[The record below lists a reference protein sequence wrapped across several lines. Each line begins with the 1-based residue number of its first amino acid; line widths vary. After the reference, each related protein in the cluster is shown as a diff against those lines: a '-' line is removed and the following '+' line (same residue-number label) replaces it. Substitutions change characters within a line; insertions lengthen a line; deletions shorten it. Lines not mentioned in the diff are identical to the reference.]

1 MHMNNQPNNHDNGNP
16 EARKEIVAQETTH
29 LPSTYVRETMPFM
42 EEEIHL
48 RDYLDV
54 IIRRK
59 WVVLVTVLV
68 TFTTVAVFTF
78 SQTPLFRSTGMIK
91 TTPMA
96 RNITSFQTMEDSFM
110 KSQEYISTQVK
121 LLQSESLLGK
131 LIRAMDLKN
140 NKLFTGVRDD
150 DAADGLFAGFFRSV
164 AALKDMVKDIIRPG
178 FESEA
183 SLMMN
188 EEAAEQIAMEG
199 YLRKIRGALKVTPVK
214 DTQLIEISMAHPS
227 SRLAADMVNNLMDLF
242 LQTTMESQ
250 LATLQ
255 SAELFLNKQIA
266 AAKIKLEKSE
276 KELNEFARR
285 TGIISLDSRLNLV
298 MRELEEVNN
307 ALSQAVT
314 VRIAKEAFYRQAQ
327 KEGGESLPA
336 VMNNKLMEELKKQHN
351 ELQAEYRQLS
361 TVFKDEYPQVKK
373 IKARMKE
380 LENNYNRELQ
390 RIIDSIRLEY
400 EAALGNEEQ
409 LQLKAEQQKQLAI
422 ELNDKA
428 TQYKILDREVVTNK
442 EVYNSLLTR
451 SKEISATVGSDTGHH
466 EIIDRARPP
475 LSPYKPQV
483 RRNLLL
489 GILLGA
495 FGGVGL
501 AFLLEYMDN
510 TVKNP
515 DEFTLRHRLP
525 VLGLI
530 PFMERKSEEKDELPF
545 IVFSEP
551 RAPISEA
558 IRTTMFSIGLSSS
571 EEPPKTM
578 LVTSV
583 LPDAGKSTLA
593 TNFSLSLLSSNARV
607 LLIDTDLRMPMLHK
621 IFDFEDN
628 SPGLSSYLAGAANEE
643 EVIRETGYDNLYYI
657 PSGPIPPNPPELLA
671 SSRMRNFIVSAARKF
686 DYIIIDSPPF
696 QGFAEIL
703 ILSSMVDGVILV
715 SELNKT
721 PRDGIEYFKK
731 AVSNVGGR
739 ILGVLIN
746 KTGKGGSGYRY
757 HGGYDYQYRY
767 NYQYRSKQ

>member
-1 MHMNNQPNNHDNGNP
+1 MNSNNQPNTNTHDNGHADNRN
-16 EARKEIVAQETTH
+16 AVVAQESTH
-29 LPSTYVRETMPFM
+29 LPSTHIRETMPFM

-54 IIRRK
+54 LIRRK
-59 WVVLVTVLV
+59 WVVLVTILV

-91 TTPMA
+91 TTPTA
-96 RNITSFQTMEDSFM
+96 RNITSFQTMEESFL
-110 KSQEYISTQVK
+110 KSQEYISTQVR
-121 LLQSESLLGK
+121 LLQSDSLLGR
-131 LIRAMDLKN
+131 LITGMDLKN
-140 NKLFTGVRDD
+140 NELFTGAGEDD
-150 DAADGLFAGFFRSV
+150 EEGGLLSGFFRAV
-164 AALKDMVKDIIRPG
+164 GALKGMARDLIRPS

-183 SLMMN
+183 SLVMN
-188 EEAAEQIAMEG
+188 EEAAEQVAMEG
-199 YLRKIRGALKVTPVK
+199 YLRRIRGALKVTPIK
-214 DTQLIEISMAHPS
+214 DTQLIEISMEHPNA
-227 SRLAADMVNNLMDLF
+227 RLAADMVNNLMDLF
-242 LQTTMESQ
+242 LQASMDSQ

-255 SAELFLNKQIA
+255 SAEIFLSKQIA
-266 AAKIKLEKSE
+266 AAKIKLEQSE

-314 VRIAKEAFYRQAQ
+314 VRIAREALYRQAQ
-327 KEGGESLPA
+327 EDGGESLPA

-351 ELQAEYRQLS
+351 ELQAEYQQLS

-373 IKARMKE
+373 IKARMQE

-400 EAALGNEEQ
+400 EAALGNEEH
-409 LQLKAEQQKQLAI
+409 LKRKAEEQKQLAI
-422 ELNDKA
+422 ELNDRA
-428 TQYKILDREVVTNK
+428 TQYKILEREVLTNK

-451 SKEISATVGSDTGHH
+451 SKEISATVGSDAGHH

-475 LSPYKPQV
+475 LSPYKPNV
-483 RRNLLL
+483 RRSLLL

-515 DEFTLRHRLP
+515 DEFTTRYRLP

-530 PFMERKSEEKDELPF
+530 PFMDPNTVEEDELPF
-545 IVFSEP
+545 IVFNDP

-583 LPDAGKSTLA
+583 LPNAGKSTLA
-593 TNFSLSLLSSNARV
+593 ANFGLSLLGSKARV
-607 LLIDTDLRMPMLHK
+607 LLIDTDLRKPALHA

-628 SPGLSSYLAGAANEE
+628 SPGLSSFLAGAANLE
-643 EVIRETGYDNLYYI
+643 EVIRKTGYDNLYYI
-657 PSGPIPPNPPELLA
+657 PSGPIPLNPPELLA
-671 SSRMRNFIVSAARKF
+671 SSRMRNFIASASRKF

-715 SELNKT
+715 AELNKT

-739 ILGVLIN
+739 ILGVLVN
-746 KTGKGGSGYRY
+746 KAGKGGSGYYSYYRGY
-757 HGGYDYQYRY
+757 GGYGYRY
-767 NYQYRSKQ
+767 GKK

>member
-1 MHMNNQPNNHDNGNP
+1 MKKNSQPNNHENGNP
-16 EARKEIVAQETTH
+16 ESRKEIVVQDISH
-29 LPSTYVRETMPFM
+29 LPSTFVHETMPFM

-59 WVVLVTVLV
+59 WVVLVTLLV

-91 TTPMA
+91 TSPTA

-110 KSQEYISTQVK
+110 KSQEFISTQVK
-121 LLQSESLLGK
+121 LLQSDRLLGK
-131 LIRAMDLKN
+131 LITEMDLQN
-140 NKLFTGVRDD
+140 NELFTGERDD
-150 DAADGLFAGFFRSV
+150 DAEDGLLSGFFRSV
-164 AALKDMVKDIIRPG
+164 AALRGMVRDMIRPR

-183 SLMMN
+183 SFMVN

-199 YLRKIRGALKVTPVK
+199 SLRKIRGALKVTPVK
-214 DTQLIEISMAHPS
+214 DTQLIEISVEHPNA
-227 SRLAADMVNNLMDLF
+227 RLAADMANNIMDLF
-242 LQTTMESQ
+242 LQTSMESQ
-250 LATLQ
+250 LATLH
-255 SAELFLNKQIA
+255 SAEMFLDKQIA
-266 AAKIKLEKSE
+266 AAKIKLEQSE

-314 VRIAKEAFYRQAQ
+314 VRIAKETLHRQAQ
-327 KEGGESLPA
+327 KDGGESLPT
-336 VMNNKLMEELKKQHN
+336 VMNNELMKELKRQHN
-351 ELQAEYRQLS
+351 ELQTEYQQLS

-380 LENNYNRELQ
+380 LESNYNRELQ

-400 EAALGNEEQ
+400 EAALDNEERLKQ
-409 LQLKAEQQKQLAI
+409 KAEQQKQLAI
-422 ELNDKA
+422 ELNDRA
-428 TQYKILDREVVTNK
+428 TQYKILEREVVTNK

-451 SKEISATVGSDTGHH
+451 SKEISATVGSDAGQL

-475 LSPYKPQV
+475 LSPYKPNV
-483 RRNLLL
+483 RRSLML

-515 DEFTLRHRLP
+515 DEFSLRHRIP

-530 PFMERKSEEKDELPF
+530 PFREKKSDEEDLPF
-545 IVFSEP
+545 IVFNEP
-551 RAPISEA
+551 RAPMSEA

-583 LPDAGKSTLA
+583 LPDVGKSTLA
-593 TNFSLSLLSSNARV
+593 ANFSLSLLSSNARV
-607 LLIDTDLRMPMLHK
+607 LLIDTDLRKPTLHK
-621 IFDFEDN
+621 IFGFADN
-628 SPGLSSYLAGAANEE
+628 SPGLSSFLAGTANVE
-643 EVIRETGYDNLYYI
+643 EVIRKTGYDNLYYI

-671 SSRMRNFIVSAARKF
+671 SSRMRNFIISAARKF
-686 DYIIIDSPPF
+686 DYVIIDSPPF

-715 SELNKT
+715 SELNRT
-721 PRDGIEYFKK
+721 PRDGVEYFKK

-746 KTGKGGSGYRY
+746 KTGKGGKGYSYYGGYRY
-757 HGGYDYQYRY
+757 HGGYTYQYRD
-767 NYQYRSKQ
+767 K

>member
-1 MHMNNQPNNHDNGNP
+1 MKSNSHSNTHDNGHAGN
-16 EARKEIVAQETTH
+16 RNVVVAQEATH

-54 IIRRK
+54 LIRRK
-59 WVVLVTVLV
+59 WVVLVTILV

-78 SQTPLFRSTGMIK
+78 SQTPQFRSTGMIK
-91 TTPMA
+91 TTPTA
-96 RNITSFQTMEDSFM
+96 RNVTSFQTMEDSFM

-121 LLQSESLLGK
+121 LLQSDTLLGR
-131 LIRAMDLKN
+131 LITAMDLKN
-140 NKLFTGVRDD
+140 NELFTGAGEDD
-150 DAADGLFAGFFRSV
+150 GEDGLLSGFFRSV
-164 AALKDMVKDIIRPG
+164 GALKGMVRDMIRPS

-183 SLMMN
+183 SLVLN
-188 EEAAEQIAMEG
+188 EQAAEQIAMEG
-199 YLRKIRGALKVTPVK
+199 YLRRIRGALKVAPIK
-214 DTQLIEISMAHPS
+214 DTQLIEISIEHPS

-242 LQTTMESQ
+242 LQTSIDSQ

-255 SAELFLNKQIA
+255 SAEMFLNRQIA
-266 AAKIKLEKSE
+266 AAKIKLEQSE

-285 TGIISLDSRLNLV
+285 TGIISLDSRLNLI
-298 MRELEEVNN
+298 MRELEEVNS

-314 VRIAKEAFYRQAQ
+314 VRIAKEALYRQAQ
-327 KEGGESLPA
+327 EQGGESLPA

-351 ELQAEYRQLS
+351 ELQAEYQQLS

-373 IKARMKE
+373 IKARMQE

-409 LQLKAEQQKQLAI
+409 LKRKAEEQKQLAI
-422 ELNDKA
+422 ELNDRA
-428 TQYKILDREVVTNK
+428 TQYRILEREVVTNK

-451 SKEISATVGSDTGHH
+451 SKEISATVGSDAGHH

-475 LSPYKPQV
+475 LSPYKPNV
-483 RRNLLL
+483 RRSLLL

-515 DEFTLRHRLP
+515 DEFTMRHRLP

-530 PFMERKSEEKDELPF
+530 PFMDVKKTAEEDELPF
-545 IVFSEP
+545 IVFNDP

-583 LPDAGKSTLA
+583 LPNAGKSTLT
-593 TNFSLSLLSSNARV
+593 TNFGLSLLGSKARV
-607 LLIDTDLRMPMLHK
+607 LLIDTDLRKPTLHS

-628 SPGLSSYLAGAANEE
+628 SPGLSSFLAGAANVE
-643 EVIRETGYDNLYYI
+643 EVIRKTRYDNLYYI

-671 SSRMRNFIVSAARKF
+671 SSRMRNFIASAARKF

-739 ILGVLIN
+739 ILGVLVN
-746 KTGKGGSGYRY
+746 KTGKGGSGYYSYYRGY
-757 HGGYDYQYRY
+757 GGYGYRY
-767 NYQYRSKQ
+767 GNK